1 MFPQEKGLVKLI
13 IIPVDARHA
22 AEKIERT
29 LVNPS
34 FMVSGLGGYRRVL
47 TRFAFF
53 SFIEIVK
60 TVQTCKI
67 TGNLTAKRQEN
78 GSAAKN

>member
-1 MFPQEKGLVKLI
+1 MLG
-13 IIPVDARHA
+13 
-22 AEKIERT
+22 T
-29 LVNPS
+29 LLRKSSAPWLTF

-67 TGNLTAKRQEN
+67 TGNLTAKRQEY

>member
-1 MFPQEKGLVKLI
+1 
-13 IIPVDARHA
+13 
-22 AEKIERT
+22 
-29 LVNPS
+29 
-34 FMVSGLGGYRRVL
+34 MVGGLGGYRRVL

-67 TGNLTAKRQEN
+67 TENLTAKRQEY